1 MNISLNIYGNKEANI
16 GFSQILTVGDI
27 RPLPDESQPGFEG
40 NQEYYII
47 QNEATGTTFSVVPTR
62 VHSRDSLRL
71 GSLRIAITLPAGTAI
86 EGDVSPFTVL
96 DEVYRLYVSTC
107 MKQGF
112 DSLEYNGLDAD
123 RNAFAAVLAKYPLV
137 NKPRP
142 CRPMTG
148 QTAAC
153 VVADAASVSQLF
165 ADTQYAEFVPYSRIY
180 VAALNGSTLP
190 VLNVAIPRQP
200 LYTVYLNDRQLGVV
214 NPQQNPTFRL
224 TEPAGKYDEGIDVNV
239 NFADAQSG
247 LQPGV
252 VVSPADETI
261 RCKFRPAPIRR
272 ACRIAVVPQ
281 SVDGAEPLQVS
292 PGNFYLRVGRVNKS
306 VDAEGRFELVGDEV
320 DRRWEV
326 KCIDLS
332 MEVRS
337 VPRGLQADG
346 TYLWEVSVRPRRQT
360 VVPPAGRGTTP
371 RPGATASR
379 TGATK
384 GGNSPMTKRQR
395 DTYIALGGLGALLVV
410 VIVGLFLFWP
420 KDDKPADGFPKD
432 DKKAQ
437 HDSFFGKDTQPDS
450 DENGKDSAQQV
461 QRVYDR
467 MLARLDSVNL
477 NFSELAEFKKQLND
491 DKNLKQYDADNENK
505 LSKGIAV
512 YESLKN
518 KLDKLDLQTIKNNC
532 SDGKYSPEQAA
543 LLNKFCDYH
552 SGNTKSVIAASKG
565 KMNGFPDIQGVIDEC
580 EKKLAAPEVPK
591 QPRPSKPKTKKN
603 HQQNPSNAPTPIT
616 GIPSN

>member
-153 VVADAASVSQLF
+153 VVADAAAVSQLF

-180 VAALNGSTLP
+180 VAAVNGSTLP

-239 NFADAQSG
+239 NFADAQNG

-261 RCKFRPAPIRR
+261 RCKFQPAPIRR

-281 SVDGAEPLQVS
+281 SADGAEPVQV
-292 PGNFYLRVGRVNKS
+292 PVGNFYLRVGRVNKP
-306 VDAEGRFELVGDEV
+306 VDAEGRFELVGEEV
-320 DRRWEV
+320 DRSREV

-346 TYLWEVSVRPRRQT
+346 TYLWEVSVRPRRQGA
-360 VVPPAGRGTTP
+360 VPPAGRGTTP

-379 TGATK
+379 TTATK

-410 VIVGLFLFWP
+410 VIVGLFLFLF
-420 KDDKPADGFPKD
+420 KDDKPAEGFPKEKEVVRNELD
-432 DKKAQ
+432 TNKGGGQ
-437 HDSFFGKDTQPDS
+437 SESVGDSESGQQTQMAY
-450 DENGKDSAQQV
+450 N
-461 QRVYDR
+461 R
-467 MLARLDSVNL
+467 MLGQLDSVGL
-477 NFSELAEFKKQLND
+477 KFSELANFKEKLNVD
-491 DKNLKQYDADNENK
+491 ENLKQCDEANNKK
-505 LSKGIAV
+505 LSNGIAV
-512 YESLKN
+512 YETLKL
-518 KLDKLDLQTIKNNC
+518 KLDRLDLPTIRKNC
-532 SDGKYSPEQAA
+532 VARKYSPAQTA
-543 LLNKFCDYH
+543 LLEKFCGYY
-552 SGNTKSVIAASKG
+552 SGNTQSVIAASKG
-565 KMNGFPDIQGVIDEC
+565 KINGFPDIQGVITEC
-580 EKKLAAPEVPK
+580 EKLAAPEVPK
-591 QPRPSKPKTKKN
+591 QPKPSKSKTKKGN
-603 HQQNPSNAPTPIT
+603 QKNPSNGPTPIT
-616 GIPSN
+616 GIPSI

>member
-180 VAALNGSTLP
+180 VAAVNGSTLP
-190 VLNVAIPRQP
+190 VLNVAIPRQS

-239 NFADAQSG
+239 NFADAQNG

-261 RCKFRPAPIRR
+261 RCKFQPAPVRR

-281 SVDGAEPLQVS
+281 SADGAEPVQVS
-292 PGNFYLRVGRVNKS
+292 AGNFYLRAGRVNKP
-306 VDAEGRFELVGDEV
+306 VDAEGRFELVGEEV

-346 TYLWEVSVRPRRQT
+346 TYLWEVSVQPRRQGA
-360 VVPPAGRGTTP
+360 VPPAGRGTTP

-379 TGATK
+379 TTATK

-420 KDDKPADGFPKD
+420 KDDEPADGFPKD

-437 HDSFFGKDTQPDS
+437 HDSFFDKDTQPDS

-505 LSKGIAV
+505 LSNGIGV
-512 YESLKN
+512 YESLKA

-532 SDGKYSPEQAA
+532 SAGKYSPEQTA
-543 LLNKFCDYH
+543 LLNEFCNYH
-552 SGNTKSVIAASKG
+552 SGNTRSVIAASQG
-565 KMNGFPDIQGVIDEC
+565 KIKGFPNIQGVIDEC
-580 EKKLAAPEVPK
+580 KKKLAAPDTPRQDSRPK
-591 QPRPSKPKTKKN
+591 PAPGKKRGSTPSGP
-603 HQQNPSNAPTPIT
+603 ADI
-616 GIPSN
+616 GI

>member
-153 VVADAASVSQLF
+153 VVADAASVCQLF

-180 VAALNGSTLP
+180 VAAVNGSTLP

-239 NFADAQSG
+239 NFADAQNG

-261 RCKFRPAPIRR
+261 RCKFQPAPIRR

-379 TGATK
+379 TTATK

-410 VIVGLFLFWP
+410 VIVGIFMFWL
-420 KDDKPADGFPKD
+420 KDDKPTSAPEPDKNGQLDRKLSDGHDGKQKENQKD
-432 DKKAQ
+432 
-437 HDSFFGKDTQPDS
+437 
-450 DENGKDSAQQV
+450 ESAQE
-461 QRVYDR
+461 VYSY
-467 MLARLDSVNL
+467 MLERLAAEDFA
-477 NFSELAEFKKQLND
+477 FSELTDFKEKLESVD
-491 DKNLKQYDADNENK
+491 IKECDSLKEKK
-505 LSKGIAV
+505 LSKGIDTYA
-512 YESLKN
+512 SLKN
-518 KLDKLDLQTIKNNC
+518 KLDKLDLSTIRKNCAKGVYSSGQTLLLESYCNYYDKGGMTKKIIEESSKNGIKGFKDIKGTINVCDDVQISSETPRQSKPLTPGNKNNRRGGTG
-532 SDGKYSPEQAA
+532 SEDR
-543 LLNKFCDYH
+543 
-552 SGNTKSVIAASKG
+552 KG
-565 KMNGFPDIQGVIDEC
+565 RGFDF
-580 EKKLAAPEVPK
+580 
-591 QPRPSKPKTKKN
+591 
-603 HQQNPSNAPTPIT
+603 
-616 GIPSN
+616 

>member
-239 NFADAQSG
+239 SFADAQSG

-261 RCKFRPAPIRR
+261 RCKFQPAPIRR

-281 SVDGAEPLQVS
+281 SADGAEPVQV
-292 PGNFYLRVGRVNKS
+292 PVGNFYLRVGRVNKS

-379 TGATK
+379 TTATK
-384 GGNSPMTKRQR
+384 GGNSLMTKRQR

-410 VIVGLFLFWP
+410 VIAGLFLFLF
-420 KDDKPADGFPKD
+420 KDDESESAPITEKYG
-432 DKKAQ
+432 Q
-437 HDSFFGKDTQPDS
+437 HDSKLPDKR
-450 DENGKDSAQQV
+450 NGKQEENQKDESAQK
-461 QRVYDR
+461 VYDH
-467 MLARLDSVNL
+467 MLERLAAEDL
-477 NFSELAEFKKQLND
+477 AFSELADFKKKLESENIRECDSLNE
-491 DKNLKQYDADNENK
+491 KK
-505 LSKGIAV
+505 LSKSIGMYETLENKIAI
-512 YESLKN
+512 
-518 KLDKLDLQTIKNNC
+518 LDIETIRNNC
-532 SDGKYSPEQAA
+532 YRRVYSHQQAE
-543 LLNKFCDYH
+543 LLSRYCILYDTGGEIRKI
-552 SGNTKSVIAASKG
+552 IAESSENIKG
-565 KMNGFPDIQGVIDEC
+565 FKDIKGIIDEC
-580 EKKLAAPEVPK
+580 YNKLGIPEVPS
-591 QPRPSKPKTKKN
+591 QPAPSRPGGNNNKGRRTGGN
-603 HQQNPSNAPTPIT
+603 GGRVQPSFDF
-616 GIPSN
+616 